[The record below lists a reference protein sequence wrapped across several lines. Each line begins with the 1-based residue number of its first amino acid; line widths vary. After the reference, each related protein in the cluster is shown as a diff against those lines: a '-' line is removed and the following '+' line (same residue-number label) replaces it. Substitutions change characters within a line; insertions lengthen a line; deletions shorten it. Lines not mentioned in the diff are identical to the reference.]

1 MVKAVVFDLDDT
13 LISEK
18 EYIKSGYRH
27 IAGIIEDRFVM
38 DKNQVFDD
46 LLRLFKVSPLN
57 VFNRLFDKYQI
68 EYSNEMILD
77 LVKEY
82 REHFPDIQFYNDVIP
97 CLSELKRLGLK
108 VGIVTDGYAIA
119 QRQKL
124 KAVQADK
131 YFDEIIVTDELG
143 RDYWKPHPR
152 AFEIIREKFKVNFDE
167 MVYIGDN
174 PEKDFH
180 ISRTYPIKTVRVLRD
195 GVYKNKDNYNNI
207 QAQFEIKHLS
217 ITEIVTLLMP
227 RNERTDLIDVLNKW
241 N

>member
-46 LLRLFKVSPLN
+46 LLSLFKVSPLN

-82 REHFPDIQFYNDVIP
+82 REHFPDIQFYDDVLP
-97 CLSELKRLGLK
+97 CLSELRRSGIK
-108 VGIVTDGYAIA
+108 VGIITDGYAIA

-143 RDYWKPHPR
+143 RDYWKPHPK
-152 AFEIIREKFKVNFDE
+152 AFEVIKEKFDVNFDE
-167 MVYIGDN
+167 MIYVGDN
-174 PEKDFH
+174 PEKDFY
-180 ISRTYPIKTVRVLRD
+180 ISKTYPIKTVRILRD
-195 GVYKNKDNYNNI
+195 GVHREKSYLEGIKASTTVNNLKNFIN
-207 QAQFEIKHLS
+207 
-217 ITEIVTLLMP
+217 TW
-227 RNERTDLIDVLNKW
+227 R
-241 N
+241 

>member
-27 IAGIIEDRFVM
+27 IAGIIEDSFVM

-46 LLRLFKVSPLN
+46 LLSLFKVSPLN

-82 REHFPDIQFYNDVIP
+82 REHFPDIQFYDDVLP
-97 CLSELKRLGLK
+97 CLSELRRSGIK
-108 VGIVTDGYAIA
+108 VGIITDGYAIT

-124 KAVQADK
+124 KAIQADE
-131 YFDEIIVTDELG
+131 YFNEVIVTDELG
-143 RDYWKPHPR
+143 REYWKPHPKS
-152 AFEIIREKFKVNFDE
+152 FELMKEKFEVNFNE
-167 MVYIGDN
+167 MVYVGDN
-174 PEKDFH
+174 PEKDFY
-180 ISRTYPIKTVRVLRD
+180 ISRTYPIKTVRILRD
-195 GVYKNKDNYNNI
+195 GVHSNKSYLNNI
-207 QAQFEIKHLS
+207 KENATVNNLKDFINSLE
-217 ITEIVTLLMP
+217 
-227 RNERTDLIDVLNKW
+227 ERK
-241 N
+241 